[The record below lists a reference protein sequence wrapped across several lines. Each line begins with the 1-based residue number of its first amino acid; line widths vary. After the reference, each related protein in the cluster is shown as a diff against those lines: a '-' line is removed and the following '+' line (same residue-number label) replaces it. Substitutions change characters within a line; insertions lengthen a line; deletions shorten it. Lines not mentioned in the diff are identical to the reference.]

1 MYAPCLLSIFKAH
14 PHVGTILKRVA
25 SLRDDVSFLV
35 GVQNEIALEE
45 IPGENIVI
53 SVDSASSLPAISTSS
68 NSVIIKHLA
77 TTNQNIQSSNVFAPA
92 LNSHH
97 LDRFTDVEAL
107 ISSLEKLTTDE
118 VGSFPV
124 YIHSAYLI
132 KGKPVFYTD
141 ILLMWS
147 DYRKS

>member
-1 MYAPCLLSIFKAH
+1 MQ
-14 PHVGTILKRVA
+14 TE
-25 SLRDDVSFLV
+25 VS
-35 GVQNEIALEE
+35 LEE
-45 IPGENIVI
+45 ILGENIVI
-53 SVDSASSLPAISTSS
+53 SVDSGLALSATSTSS

-77 TTNQNIQSSNVFAPA
+77 TTNQHIQSSNVFAPA